1 MTKLDVARIT
11 VLIPAFNEAERI
23 GEVVRS
29 ARSAAWVDR
38 LVVIND
44 GSADETVAAAA
55 ESGAEVI
62 DLRANLGKGGALQ
75 AGIDATLE
83 DTDIYLFLDADLL
96 GLTKLHLRQLVRPLL
111 YEPLTV
117 MTVGKFASGRLT
129 TDLSQF
135 VLPILNGQRAL
146 RCDFVRALPDLREY
160 RYGVE
165 VLLSKI
171 AESRGQIVREVRL
184 KGLAQV
190 MKEEKQGVM
199 KGTMQRYKMYYECLE
214 AWRKYLSAERKKQ
227 REARRGRSSV

>member
-1 MTKLDVARIT
+1 MTKIDAARIT

-23 GEVVRS
+23 GEVVK
-29 ARSAAWVDR
+29 AAHSAAWLDK
-38 LVVIND
+38 LVVVND
-44 GSADETVAAAA
+44 GSGDETAAVAAEA
-55 ESGAEVI
+55 GAEVI
-62 DLRANLGKGGALQ
+62 DLRGNLGKGGALQ
-75 AGIDATLE
+75 AGIDATLG

-96 GLTKLHLRQLVRPLL
+96 GLTRLHLRQLVRPLL
-111 YEPLTV
+111 YEPDTV

-146 RCDFVRALPDLREY
+146 RSDFVRTLPDLREY

-171 AESRGQIVREVRL
+171 AEKRGQKAREIRL

-214 AWRKYLSAERKKQ
+214 AWRKYLNAERKKQ
-227 REARRGRSSV
+227 RKARRGRA

>member
-1 MTKLDVARIT
+1 MTKIDAARIT

-23 GEVVRS
+23 GEVVR
-29 ARSAAWVDR
+29 AVRSAAWLDKI
-38 LVVIND
+38 VVIND
-44 GSADETVAAAA
+44 GSADETASVATAA
-55 ESGAEVI
+55 GADVI
-62 DLRANLGKGGALQ
+62 DLGANMGKGGALQ
-75 AGIDATLE
+75 TGIDATIE
-83 DTDIYLFLDADLL
+83 NTDIYLFLDADLL

-111 YEPLTV
+111 YEPDTA

-146 RCDFVRALPDLREY
+146 RSDFVRTLPDLSEY

-171 AESRGQIVREVRL
+171 AEKRGQKAMEIRL

-199 KGTMQRYKMYYECLE
+199 KGTVQRYKMYYECLE
-214 AWRKYLSAERKKQ
+214 AWRKYLNAERKKQ
-227 REARRGRSSV
+227 RKERRGRPSV